1 MLSASARPR
10 PAGGLAARL
19 TLLVLVCGT
28 GLVGFLGIRPSQSW
42 LLALTAVLVA
52 LAVDGIVRT
61 HPRWEQNGLA
71 SGLVHLTLP
80 GIAVLAAG
88 FFIDETLDGYA
99 RTGAGAI
106 AAVGIGVIAFGLYT
120 SVDYQSPRYGAM
132 RLILAIATYLAAF
145 ALFSVSYKDDIA
157 LQASAI
163 VVGAVAAL
171 LATELIRESRLLD
184 NNSLIAGFAIGLSLA
199 ELRIALYFFPLDGL
213 LGGALL
219 VIGFYLATGLVHHL
233 SDRDLQFLTL
243 LEYLT
248 VAGVA
253 VAAVVFT
260 RVTVGS

>member
-1 MLSASARPR
+1 MLSASARSR

-28 GLVGFLGIRPSQSW
+28 GVVGYLGIRPTQSW

-52 LAVDGIVRT
+52 LSVDGIVRT
-61 HPRWEQNGLA
+61 HPKWQQHGIA

-80 GIAVLAAG
+80 GIAVLATG
-88 FFIDETLDGYA
+88 FFIDQTLEGYA
-99 RTGAGAI
+99 RTGAGVVAAPAI
-106 AAVGIGVIAFGLYT
+106 GLVAFGLYT
-120 SVDYQSPRYGAM
+120 SVDYQSPWYGAM

-145 ALFSVSYKDDIA
+145 ALFSVSYAGDTTLPVSA
-157 LQASAI
+157 L

-184 NNSLIAGFAIGLSLA
+184 NRSLIAGFAIGLSLA